1 MEKAKRRSLFLGLAV
16 LASLA
21 SCSDGDGDKKV
32 VLPELELTAEEM
44 AVATTVNNSEID
56 MFRDFAKTIKVTE
69 EDLAM
74 RSPNLGFSPLS
85 ATMAVSML
93 ANAVGDEDAAK
104 LSEILGVDNLSALNA
119 YNTKLLNYLPYQE
132 EGNVLKLANA
142 MWYQSGR
149 PIDASFS
156 KTVGEVFGSVPSPLD
171 FAGNPEGAINAI
183 NRWVSNNT
191 EGMIDDFAHSASCNY
206 EMSLFLANAL
216 YYEGL
221 WDRPFEKKNTSDK
234 PFYNGTE
241 NLSVPTMNREGGYYY
256 YENKGVEMVS
266 LPFKGFRQELLVILP
281 PEGTDVREFS
291 CGFGSAEFD
300 ELLSTGRP
308 MKLDLYMPKF
318 KINKLVDIS
327 PYLASKGV
335 ESQMLNLVKANLGCY
350 NTLIQQKNVFE
361 VDEDGA
367 KLASVTG
374 NGYVSSPGIDGV
386 YRIDRPFVYILRD
399 VSGSVLIA
407 GWIYD
412 PLK

>member
-1 MEKAKRRSLFLGLAV
+1 MEKAKRKSLFCGLAV

-56 MFRDFAKTIKVTE
+56 MFRDFAKTINMP
-69 EDLAM
+69 EDEL
-74 RSPNLGFSPLS
+74 RDYNLGFSPLS
-85 ATMAVSML
+85 TTMAVSML

-104 LSEILGVDNLSALNA
+104 LSEILGVDNLAALNA
-119 YNTKLLNYLPYQE
+119 YNTKLLDYLPYQE
-132 EGNVLKLANA
+132 EGNVLKLANG

-156 KTVGEVFGSVPSPLD
+156 QTISEIFGAVPSPLD
-171 FAGNPEGAINAI
+171 FAGDQDGAINAI

-191 EGMIDDFAHSASCNY
+191 GGMIDDFARSASCNDA
-206 EMSLFLANAL
+206 MSLFLANAL

-221 WDRPFEKKNTSDK
+221 WECPFEKSNTSEK
-234 PFYNGTE
+234 PFYNGIE
-241 NLSVPTMNREGGYYY
+241 GLEVPTMNHEGGYYY
-256 YENKGVEMVS
+256 YENKGVEMVNM
-266 LPFKGFRQELLVILP
+266 PFKGLRQELFVILP
-281 PEGTDVREFS
+281 PEGTDVREFA

-300 ELLSTGRP
+300 ELLGTGMP
-308 MKLDLYMPKF
+308 MRLNLYMPKF
-318 KINKLVDIS
+318 KINTLVDIS
-327 PYLASKGV
+327 PYLSSKGV
-335 ESQMLNLVKANLGCY
+335 ESHTLNLVKANLGCY
-350 NTLIQQKNVFE
+350 NTLMQQKNVFK
-361 VDEDGA
+361 VDEEGA

-407 GWIYD
+407 GWVNN